1 VVIWEVEGESN
12 LYFRFFCLQI
22 RKIDLEPRSLQPS
35 VKAGLLAKL
44 RKYKYDSTEVKSEL

>member
-22 RKIDLEPRSLQPS
+22 RKIDLEPRT
-35 VKAGLLAKL
+35 KAGLLAKL